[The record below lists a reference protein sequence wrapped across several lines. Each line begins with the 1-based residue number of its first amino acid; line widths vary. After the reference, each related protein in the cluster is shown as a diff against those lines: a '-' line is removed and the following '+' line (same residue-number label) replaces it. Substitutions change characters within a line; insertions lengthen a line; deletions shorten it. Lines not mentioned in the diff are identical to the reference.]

1 MNKGTIIEIKDLCKS
16 YGKDFSL
23 VKALD
28 HISLTIE
35 EGTFTA
41 IVGASGSGKS
51 TLLHMMGGLD
61 TPDSGQVLVAGRELS
76 KLSPEQASIYR
87 RRNIGI
93 VFQNYNLIPMLNVYE
108 NIIFPIEIDGNQPDK
123 EFIQEIT
130 CWLGIQDKLERNVTQ
145 LSGGQQ
151 QRVAIARALAV
162 KPSIL
167 LCDEPTGNLD
177 SRTSLEVVGL
187 LKSSSMRFHQTIVR
201 ITHNDEIAQ
210 MADRIIHIEDGHIVE
225 RKWGE
230 PCL

>member
-1 MNKGTIIEIKDLCKS
+1 MNKGTIIEIKDLCKY

-61 TPDSGQVLVAGRELS
+61 IPDSGQVLVAGRELS
-76 KLSPEQASIYR
+76 KLSPEQASVYR

-93 VFQNYNLIPMLNVYE
+93 VFQNYNLIPLLNVYE
-108 NIIFPIEIDGNQPDK
+108 NIVFPIEIDGNRPDK
-123 EFIQEIT
+123 EFIEEIT

-145 LSGGQQ
+145 LSGSGY
-151 QRVAIARALAV
+151 
-162 KPSIL
+162 
-167 LCDEPTGNLD
+167 
-177 SRTSLEVVGL
+177 SLRL
-187 LKSSSMRFHQTIVR
+187 Q
-201 ITHNDEIAQ
+201 
-210 MADRIIHIEDGHIVE
+210 
-225 RKWGE
+225 
-230 PCL
+230 

>member
-93 VFQNYNLIPMLNVYE
+93 VFQNYNLLAMLNLYE
-108 NIIFPIEIDGNQPDK
+108 NIIFPIEID
-123 EFIQEIT
+123 EIT

-187 LKSSSMRFHQTIVR
+187 LKSSSMRFHQTIVM

>member
-87 RRNIGI
+87 RRTIGI
-93 VFQNYNLIPMLNVYE
+93 VFQNYNLIPIKNLSRRSPAGLGSK
-108 NIIFPIEIDGNQPDK
+108 ISWK
-123 EFIQEIT
+123 E
-130 CWLGIQDKLERNVTQ
+130 
-145 LSGGQQ
+145 
-151 QRVAIARALAV
+151 
-162 KPSIL
+162 
-167 LCDEPTGNLD
+167 
-177 SRTSLEVVGL
+177 
-187 LKSSSMRFHQTIVR
+187 M
-201 ITHNDEIAQ
+201 
-210 MADRIIHIEDGHIVE
+210 
-225 RKWGE
+225 
-230 PCL
+230 

>member
-145 LSGGQQ
+145 LSGG
-151 QRVAIARALAV
+151 
-162 KPSIL
+162 S
-167 LCDEPTGNLD
+167 
-177 SRTSLEVVGL
+177 SRGL
-187 LKSSSMRFHQTIVR
+187 PLPGLWR
-201 ITHNDEIAQ
+201 
-210 MADRIIHIEDGHIVE
+210 
-225 RKWGE
+225 
-230 PCL
+230 